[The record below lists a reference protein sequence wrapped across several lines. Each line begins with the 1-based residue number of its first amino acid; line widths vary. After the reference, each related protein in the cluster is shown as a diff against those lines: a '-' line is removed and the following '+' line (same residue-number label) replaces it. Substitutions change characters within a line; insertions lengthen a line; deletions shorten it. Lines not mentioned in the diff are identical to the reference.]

1 MSIIEIDSQEH
12 FIQVLSDNQ
21 YVIVDFYAKWC
32 GPCKQIAPEFEK
44 LSKQEDFNNIVFCK
58 VDSDIVSEVA
68 DMCNVL
74 QLPTIIAFDNKELF
88 DTLNNPT
95 PAKIK
100 QLIMDLITD
109 YTNLKEK

>member
-1 MSIIEIDSQEH
+1 MPIIEIDSQDH
-12 FIQVLSDNQ
+12 FIEVLSNNQ

-32 GPCKQIAPEFEK
+32 GPCKKIAPEFEQ
-44 LSKQEDFNNIVFCK
+44 LSNDSIFKNVIFCK

-74 QLPTIIAFDNKELF
+74 QLPTFIAFDKKEVF

-95 PAKIK
+95 SDKIK
-100 QLIMDLITD
+100 ELLQDLITED
-109 YTNLKEK
+109 N